1 MRGLLLKALT
11 VASIATP
18 HSVAVAAGDPY
29 IGEYLGNCERAQ
41 CFIEITK
48 IKKKGMNYNLRFM
61 AADPMDAQKVLCKA
75 DIPMKRGRLEFTI
88 NENYEDALSGEYGA
102 DPLVW
107 LLSFSDGS
115 IQFFAEDVR
124 CGQFDMSGE
133 YGPFGDE

>member
-1 MRGLLLKALT
+1 MRGLLIKALT
-11 VASIATP
+11 VASISSPLA
-18 HSVAVAAGDPY
+18 AAFAAGDPY
-29 IGEYLGNCERAQ
+29 VGEYVRNCERAQ

-48 IKKKGMNYNLRFM
+48 KKGKNYNLHFM
-61 AADPMDAQKVLCKA
+61 AADTMDAQKVLCKA
-75 DIPMKRGRLEFTI
+75 DIPMKRGRLDFTAR
-88 NENYEDALSGEYGA
+88 EQYDDALSGKYKS

-124 CGQFDMSGE
+124 CGRFDMSGE